1 MRSLQSVLDLLTS
14 ASIVT
19 TKIVVERVEKHAA
32 HGLGWMMYP
41 PFHPWTDASTLT
53 IERNGTSRR
62 ASQNGV
68 AVLHQ
73 HEQVQTIGLASYFI
87 DSKIWVNELAGLD
100 RINISESEVA
110 GRDVL
115 VLPLSDLTLSIDAK
129 YGVVLAAEDSDES
142 VRAVSVEFLDQWV
155 DEEEPPA
162 EEVPKYTET
171 REELPPLE
179 IPPAPSGNR
188 NLRVL
193 CTWGAME
200 GIIPEW
206 KPGDQVSLF
215 LSFDLDDPPF
225 EQLKTTRRG
234 YTEPGE
240 IYGNQR
246 SYKFHADGW
255 NAVISAKVPLR
266 TEENLTG
273 YFTHSSY
280 ADTSRRTSAV
290 ITAVYRHGK
299 DAIIDVTL
307 DGAKPPR
314 YQESLDWSS
323 TSTCDGETFWLSDKS
338 LPFVRGFNVSTG
350 KLVHE
355 ISIPTFNEIAL
366 ESGNRARAAKKL
378 WELPDL
384 KEATDPVPAIP
395 AGWKLHKR
403 FGKNFHVVSAD
414 NGTWKQT
421 ILRIKPFK
429 AIELDLGYAKISTIY
444 QYGERIYLR
453 SDLHQITFNQDL
465 EILSVE
471 VHGNP
476 DAGYWP
482 LSDLPPGDSP
492 TLGFPIGSLMMF
504 HERQDIYAFHDPK
517 TTKQLTTVNLPKR
530 QFEVE
535 YASQNRI
542 VISLKNPES
551 RLIDKLLVWE
561 PQTGWREQNLE
572 C

>member
-14 ASIVT
+14 KSKVA
-19 TKIVVERVEKHAA
+19 TKIMVERIEKHPV
-32 HGLGWMMYP
+32 HGSEWMMYP

-115 VLPLSDLTLSIDAK
+115 ILPLSDLALSIDAK
-129 YGVVLAAEDSDES
+129 YGVVLAAEDSNEL

-162 EEVPKYTET
+162 EEVRKYTEA

-215 LSFDLDDPPF
+215 LSFNLDDPPF

-240 IYGNQR
+240 IYENQR

-255 NAVISAKVPLR
+255 NAVISTKVPLR

-290 ITAVYRHGK
+290 ITAVYRHGQ

-314 YQESLDWSS
+314 YQEPLDWSS

-338 LPFVRGFNVSTG
+338 LPLVRGFNVSTG

-384 KEATDPVPAIP
+384 KEVTDLVPAIP

-429 AIELDLGYAKISTIY
+429 AIELDLGYAEISTIY

-572 C
+572 R